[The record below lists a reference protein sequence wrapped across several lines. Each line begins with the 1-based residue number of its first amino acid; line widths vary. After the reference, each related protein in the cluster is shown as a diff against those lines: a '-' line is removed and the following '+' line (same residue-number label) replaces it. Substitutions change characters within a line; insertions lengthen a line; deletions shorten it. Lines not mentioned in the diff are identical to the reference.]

1 MVSVTARRSLK
12 SPSVYA
18 VLAAALPKAQVW
30 EGLGTTIGGGW
41 GGREVLSVNH
51 SPGIKTCDGWQ
62 ACMAAREA

>member
-41 GGREVLSVNH
+41 GEGGFVCKPQSGDKNL
-51 SPGIKTCDGWQ
+51 
-62 ACMAAREA
+62 